1 MRVETER
8 MYLYPLSDEEMR
20 LVIEKESDPEMK
32 QAYTEMLEG
41 SLSNPD
47 KRIWYAIWNME
58 LKDDPETIV
67 GDFCF
72 KGFGDDGVI
81 EIGYGLKEE
90 YRHHGY
96 MTEAVKAITE
106 WALSQDGVKQVE
118 AETDAENIDSQ
129 KVLFQSGFASNGK
142 MGEEG
147 PRFVYENMLFLMIMV
162 IMVCSLTACGQQE
175 TGTDDAAYPW
185 SDAPVETIEAIV
197 EVVQL
202 PDEPSMDDSSSSTE
216 IFENK
221 DNWPDVEELV
231 NQRGDETT
239 VYLLAD
245 GRYMDRINAV
255 YIYDGKDTWT
265 DESGVEWNKAV
276 K

>member
-20 LVIEKESDPEMK
+20 LVIEKESDPETK

-41 SLSNPD
+41 CLSNAD

-58 LKDDPETIV
+58 LKDESGIIV

-72 KGFGDDGVI
+72 KGLSDDGVI

-96 MTEAVKAITE
+96 MTEAVIAITE

-129 KVLFQSGFASNGK
+129 KVLVQSGFVSNGK
-142 MGEEG
+142 VGEEG
-147 PRFVYENMLFLMIMV
+147 PRFVYE
-162 IMVCSLTACGQQE
+162 
-175 TGTDDAAYPW
+175 
-185 SDAPVETIEAIV
+185 
-197 EVVQL
+197 
-202 PDEPSMDDSSSSTE
+202 
-216 IFENK
+216 
-221 DNWPDVEELV
+221 
-231 NQRGDETT
+231 
-239 VYLLAD
+239 
-245 GRYMDRINAV
+245 GR
-255 YIYDGKDTWT
+255 
-265 DESGVEWNKAV
+265 
-276 K
+276 

>member
-8 MYLYPLSDEEMR
+8 MYLYSLSDEEMR

-58 LKDDPETIV
+58 LKDESGIIV
-67 GDFCF
+67 GDFYF
-72 KGFGDDGVI
+72 KGLSDDGVI

-96 MTEAVKAITE
+96 MTEAVKVITE

-118 AETDAENIDSQ
+118 AETDAENIASQ
-129 KVLFQSGFASNGK
+129 KVLLQSGFISNGK

-147 PRFVYENMLFLMIMV
+147 PRFVV
-162 IMVCSLTACGQQE
+162 SL
-175 TGTDDAAYPW
+175 
-185 SDAPVETIEAIV
+185 
-197 EVVQL
+197 
-202 PDEPSMDDSSSSTE
+202 
-216 IFENK
+216 K
-221 DNWPDVEELV
+221 
-231 NQRGDETT
+231 R
-239 VYLLAD
+239 
-245 GRYMDRINAV
+245 
-255 YIYDGKDTWT
+255 
-265 DESGVEWNKAV
+265 
-276 K
+276 

>member
-20 LVIEKESDPEMK
+20 LVIENEFDPEMK

-41 SLSNPD
+41 CLSNLD

-72 KGFGDDGVI
+72 KEFGDDGVI

-90 YRHHGY
+90 HRHHGY

-106 WALSQDGVKQVE
+106 WALSQESVKQVE

-129 KVLFQSGFASNGK
+129 KVLFQSGFVSNGK
-142 MGEEG
+142 VGEEG
-147 PRFVYENMLFLMIMV
+147 PRFVYE
-162 IMVCSLTACGQQE
+162 
-175 TGTDDAAYPW
+175 
-185 SDAPVETIEAIV
+185 
-197 EVVQL
+197 
-202 PDEPSMDDSSSSTE
+202 
-216 IFENK
+216 
-221 DNWPDVEELV
+221 
-231 NQRGDETT
+231 
-239 VYLLAD
+239 
-245 GRYMDRINAV
+245 GR
-255 YIYDGKDTWT
+255 
-265 DESGVEWNKAV
+265 
-276 K
+276 

>member
-8 MYLYPLSDEEMR
+8 MYLYPLSDEEMC
-20 LVIEKESDPEMK
+20 LVIENESDPEMK

-58 LKDDPETIV
+58 LKDEPGIIV

-72 KGFGDDGVI
+72 KGLGDDGVV

-96 MTEAVKAITE
+96 MTETVKVITE

-118 AETDAENIDSQ
+118 AEIDAENIASQ
-129 KVLFQSGFASNGK
+129 KVLFRTGFIRKGK

-147 PRFVYENMLFLMIMV
+147 PRFVYE
-162 IMVCSLTACGQQE
+162 
-175 TGTDDAAYPW
+175 
-185 SDAPVETIEAIV
+185 
-197 EVVQL
+197 
-202 PDEPSMDDSSSSTE
+202 
-216 IFENK
+216 
-221 DNWPDVEELV
+221 
-231 NQRGDETT
+231 
-239 VYLLAD
+239 
-245 GRYMDRINAV
+245 GRR
-255 YIYDGKDTWT
+255 
-265 DESGVEWNKAV
+265 
-276 K
+276 

>member
-20 LVIEKESDPEMK
+20 LVIEKESDSEMK

-72 KGFGDDGVI
+72 KGLRDDGVV

-90 YRHHGY
+90 YRHYGY
-96 MTEAVKAITE
+96 MTEALKAITE
-106 WALSQDGVKQVE
+106 WALSQESVKQVE
-118 AETDAENIDSQ
+118 AETDAENIASQ
-129 KVLFQSGFASNGK
+129 KVLLQLGFISNGK

-147 PRFVYENMLFLMIMV
+147 PRFVV
-162 IMVCSLTACGQQE
+162 SL
-175 TGTDDAAYPW
+175 
-185 SDAPVETIEAIV
+185 
-197 EVVQL
+197 
-202 PDEPSMDDSSSSTE
+202 
-216 IFENK
+216 K
-221 DNWPDVEELV
+221 
-231 NQRGDETT
+231 R
-239 VYLLAD
+239 
-245 GRYMDRINAV
+245 
-255 YIYDGKDTWT
+255 
-265 DESGVEWNKAV
+265 
-276 K
+276 